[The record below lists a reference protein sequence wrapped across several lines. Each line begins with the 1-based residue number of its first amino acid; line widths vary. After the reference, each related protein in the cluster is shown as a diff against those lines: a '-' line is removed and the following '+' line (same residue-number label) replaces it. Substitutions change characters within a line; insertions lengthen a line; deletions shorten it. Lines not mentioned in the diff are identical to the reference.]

1 MPNIRLAPGAALAL
15 VENAEFGPAM
25 MALLPRRRAF
35 VVALFAQG
43 ATNAAGAARAAGY
56 QTTGTAL
63 NVEGHRLLHDP
74 KVQEAMHEFA
84 RSRLQADSPEYLRLL
99 RGIARKPGSD
109 QLGAL
114 KLSLALAGHTPVVEV
129 HQRHEHVISYDD
141 KLLELQ
147 RLARLA
153 GEDPERAVAG
163 LAPPPTV
170 TDAEYEEL
178 P

>member
-1 MPNIRLAPGAALAL
+1 MANIRLAPGAALAL
-15 VENAEFGPAM
+15 VEGAEFGPAM
-25 MALLPRRRAF
+25 KKLTTKQQAF

-43 ATNAAGAARAAGY
+43 NTNSAGAARAAGY
-56 QTTGTAL
+56 YGTQNSL
-63 NVEGHRLLHDP
+63 NVEGHRQLHNP

-84 RSRLQADSPEYLRLL
+84 RARLQADTPEYLRML
-99 RGIARKPGSD
+99 RTIAVTRGSD

-129 HQRHEHVISYDD
+129 HQKTEITISYDE

-163 LAPPPTV
+163 LAPPTV
-170 TDAEYEEL
+170 TDAEYEEVA
-178 P
+178 